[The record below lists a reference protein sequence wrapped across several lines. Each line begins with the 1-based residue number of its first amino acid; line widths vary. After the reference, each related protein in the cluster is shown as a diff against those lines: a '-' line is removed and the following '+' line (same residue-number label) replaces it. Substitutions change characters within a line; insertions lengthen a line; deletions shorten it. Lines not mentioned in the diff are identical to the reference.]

1 MKLYKKNIFQT
12 EIRASDDQTDE
23 QIGTLGPEPL
33 SKPAVLSLFL
43 LYATALRHRE
53 RWVYRR

>member
-23 QIGTLGPEPL
+23 QSGPL

-43 LYATALRHRE
+43 LYPTALRHRE